1 MFQRVNPYRGS
12 GRPSFDTAASD
23 GTRIVMEAREMAAVK
38 VGINGFGRIGRMVAR
53 AMAMRPGE
61 FDITAINDVGAPPR
75 VHAHLFKYDTVQ
87 GRFNGTVEHDETSLV
102 INGDRVRVL
111 AEREPAKLPWG
122 DLGAT
127 VVIESTGVF
136 TRRNDGKKSGYDDHI
151 KGGAKKVILSA
162 PAKDAIDAT
171 VVLGVN
177 DKDLKREHTFVSN
190 GSCTTNCLAP
200 LIKVMVDHPDVFGRK
215 IVGAMTTIHAYTN
228 DQRILDQVHGD
239 DLLRA
244 RAAAANIIPSTT
256 GAARAIGL
264 VVPSENVELDG
275 FAFRVP
281 VLDGSVV
288 DLTVSLER
296 EVEVDQVNA
305 VFKQVA
311 SSGPL
316 VGILAYNEEPLV
328 SSDIVGNPHS
338 SVFDSTRTMTT
349 PKGRGKLLKL
359 VSWYDNEWGFSNRV
373 CDLARRLAALA

>member
-1 MFQRVNPYRGS
+1 
-12 GRPSFDTAASD
+12 
-23 GTRIVMEAREMAAVK
+23 MAAVK

-53 AMAMRPGE
+53 AMALRPDE
-61 FDITAINDVGAPPR
+61 FDITAINDVGAGPR
-75 VHAHLFKYDTVQ
+75 IHAHLFKYDSAQ
-87 GRFNGTVEHDETSLV
+87 GKFNGTVEHDETSLV

-111 AEREPAKLPWG
+111 AERNPSRLPWG

-136 TRRNDGKKSGYDDHI
+136 TRKNDGNKPGYDDHI

-162 PAKDAIDAT
+162 PAKDTIDAT

-177 DKDLKREHTFVSN
+177 DDDLKPEHTFVSN

-200 LIKVMVDHPDVFGRK
+200 LIKVLVDNPDVFGTK
-215 IVGAMTTIHAYTN
+215 IVGTMTTIHAYTN

-264 VVPSENVELDG
+264 VVPSEHLQLDG

-281 VLDGSVV
+281 VLAGSVV

-305 VFKQVA
+305 VFQRSA
-311 SSGPL
+311 SSAPL
-316 VGILAYNEEPLV
+316 AGIMAYNEEPLV
-328 SSDIVGNPHS
+328 SSDVIGNPYS
-338 SVFDSTRTMTT
+338 SIFDSTRTMTT

-373 CDLARRLAALA
+373 CDLAIRLASFA